1 MPENNHDDA
10 DPACPYGYLAQQRI
24 DTLEDENEEMKKQ
37 VKKIYE
43 ALVENGFFEDVRN
56 LQDSMSAIKEK
67 RDKEERRGWL
77 WNRDWKIAIL
87 GAIAGGIFNTIMGSV
102 VLAALGII

>member
-1 MPENNHDDA
+1 MPENNDNV
-10 DPACPYGYLAQQRI
+10 DPACPYGHLIEQRI
-24 DTLEDENEEMKKQ
+24 ETLESENEEMKKQ

-56 LQDSMSAIKEK
+56 LQDSMSAIKDK
-67 RDKEERRGWL
+67 RDKEERRSWL